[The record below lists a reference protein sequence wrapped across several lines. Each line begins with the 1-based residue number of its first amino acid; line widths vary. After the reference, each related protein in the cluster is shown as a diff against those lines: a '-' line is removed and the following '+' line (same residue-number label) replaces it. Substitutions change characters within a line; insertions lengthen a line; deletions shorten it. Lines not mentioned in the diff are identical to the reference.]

1 MKEIKKGFVLSE
13 DIERI
18 LNGINAFDYSYE
30 AIPNKEIIKN
40 VREDFK
46 NNINQVFDS
55 VTIITEEEMLEVNK
69 LIGGEYPHCY
79 SR

>member
-1 MKEIKKGFVLSE
+1 MKEIKNGFVLSE

-30 AIPNKEIIKN
+30 AVPNKEFIKN
-40 VREDFK
+40 IRENFK
-46 NNINQVFDS
+46 NSINQVFDK
-55 VTIITEEEMLEVNK
+55 VTIVTEEEMLEVNN

>member
-18 LNGINAFDYSYE
+18 LNGINAFDYKYD
-30 AIPNKEIIKN
+30 AVPNSKIIEN
-40 VREDFK
+40 VRKDFK
-46 NNINQVFDS
+46 NNINQVFDN
-55 VTIITEEEMLEVNK
+55 VTIVTEEEMLEVNK

>member
-1 MKEIKKGFVLSE
+1 MKEIKKGIVISY

-18 LNGINAFDYSYE
+18 LNGINAFNYKYGV
-30 AIPNKEIIKN
+30 IPNAKLIKE
-40 VREDFK
+40 VREDFEK
-46 NNINQVFDS
+46 DMKRIFDT
-55 VTIITEEEMLEVNK
+55 TIIEEDEMLEVNK

>member
-18 LNGINAFDYSYE
+18 INGINAYDFSYKVV
-30 AIPNKEIIKN
+30 PNKKVISDI
-40 VREDFK
+40 RWDFK
-46 NNINQVFDS
+46 NNINQVFNY
-55 VTIITEEEMLEVNK
+55 VTIVSEDEMLQVNN

-79 SR
+79 IG

>member
-18 LNGINAFDYSYE
+18 INGINAYDFSYKVV
-30 AIPNKEIIKN
+30 PNKKVISDI
-40 VREDFK
+40 RRDFK
-46 NNINQVFDS
+46 NNINQVFNY
-55 VTIITEEEMLEVNK
+55 VTIVSEDEMLQVNN

-79 SR
+79 IG